1 MPKRRVKNAAI
12 PNNSSMMIMECDLAD
27 RALSCSFSNS
37 PSVRPDNSF
46 GFMDVQVK
54 DFKMSR
60 CFTCASG
67 YISGQKY

>member
-12 PNNSSMMIMECDLAD
+12 PNNSSMMIMECDLAN

-54 DFKMSR
+54 DFK
-60 CFTCASG
+60 
-67 YISGQKY
+67 